1 MKLKLFIALSLLLST
16 NAFAKAPTCS
26 SSGGGYCSYLG
37 MVERIY
43 VNSGNLILVY
53 FDVPMSESEPGKA
66 GMDVSNYAAGAIKI
80 NDNPDF
86 AKLFYSTA
94 LAAQSSGR
102 RISIQMR
109 GSISGYPKIDRIW
122 LEK

>member
-16 NAFAKAPTCS
+16 NAFASAPTCS
-26 SSGGGYCSYLG
+26 STYGGYCSYVG

-53 FDVPMSESEPGKA
+53 FDAPMSESEPGKA
-66 GMDVSNYAAGAIKI
+66 GMDVTNHTAAAIKI

-102 RISIQMR
+102 RISMHMR
-109 GSISGYPKIDRIW
+109 GSVSGFPKIDRIW